1 MKWFKTTDWY
11 IKNYLCKNL
20 MDKKSIPGTC
30 NWRQWTLSRINEL
43 MIIIVGEAP
52 QHQHYQRWWDFQESF
67 WKTIFWLRNAFH
79 SVNFQLFNH
88 KIPMWPWTTVFEN
101 CPKSLIQ
108 NCERSELHFHFE
120 WTKVHLK
127 MPKIVNFASLWKL
140 DACIRTALSYRSV
153 FREN

>member
-52 QHQHYQRWWDFQESF
+52 QHQRYQR
-67 WKTIFWLRNAFH
+67 
-79 SVNFQLFNH
+79 
-88 KIPMWPWTTVFEN
+88 
-101 CPKSLIQ
+101 
-108 NCERSELHFHFE
+108 
-120 WTKVHLK
+120 
-127 MPKIVNFASLWKL
+127 
-140 DACIRTALSYRSV
+140 
-153 FREN
+153 